1 MQTTENFIENVRLI
15 LQKLKKELGS
25 SFFRFID
32 ESTRRDTRG
41 LTRSPSRRSGNTN
54 SNTPLISQRS
64 LNTSI
69 ISSFRVEEENILE
82 IFGNVDVYIEKVS
95 TKNLD
100 TLALCYLGFLS
111 KKILAS
117 IQINETDFTSKM
129 IEQQTK
135 ANHVFNHSVRAS
147 AHEFDEVNENY
158 DVLLNKVRKEN
169 EFLAEKIESTK
180 KKNEL
185 LVHEKNRHEKE
196 MNRLNEEKLLI
207 EKNYYESYIIDE
219 IKQFT
224 DAAEKLNSLRIDLEE
239 NINKA
244 TQNFQL
250 YYENFAIEQNSLL
263 QKRKNA

>member
-41 LTRSPSRRSGNTN
+41 LTRSPSSRSGNTN
-54 SNTPLISQRS
+54 SNTPLISPRS

-147 AHEFDEVNENY
+147 PHEFDEVNENY
-158 DVLLNKVRKEN
+158 DVLLNKLRKEN

-185 LVHEKNRHEKE
+185 LVHEKNRHE
-196 MNRLNEEKLLI
+196 R
-207 EKNYYESYIIDE
+207 
-219 IKQFT
+219 
-224 DAAEKLNSLRIDLEE
+224 R
-239 NINKA
+239 
-244 TQNFQL
+244 
-250 YYENFAIEQNSLL
+250 
-263 QKRKNA
+263 